1 MIAVVCTLFEIPSV
15 ALAIIPLASSPPHR
29 VAPLSLAPPV
39 HPYLTAVPSTS
50 RITPSALSTRP
61 PTDRKM
67 SDDAKLQN
75 KYHLAKG
82 RVARWEAWATEL
94 RQGRDADVYLENR
107 EDVIREMVSGWRA
120 MYHIP
125 LIQRRPQLQAHSG
138 ARAIPN
144 RGNTMIDFVAATYHA
159 QGDNPEFSS

>member
-1 MIAVVCTLFEIPSV
+1 MHNDCGCLYTVRNSISGARHHSSRFFTSTPR
-15 ALAIIPLASSPPHR
+15 SSPLPR
-29 VAPLSLAPPV
+29 PPV

-61 PTDRKM
+61 PPTARCPTTRNCRI
-67 SDDAKLQN
+67 STIWR
-75 KYHLAKG
+75 KG

-138 ARAIPN
+138 ARPFP
-144 RGNTMIDFVAATYHA
+144 TAATR
-159 QGDNPEFSS
+159 